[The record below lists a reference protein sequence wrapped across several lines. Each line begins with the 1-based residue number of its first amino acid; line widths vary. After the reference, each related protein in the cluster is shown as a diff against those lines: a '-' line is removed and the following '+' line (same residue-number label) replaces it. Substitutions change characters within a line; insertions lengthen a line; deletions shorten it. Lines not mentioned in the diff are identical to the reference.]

1 MTPGQMVLEAVHG
14 LRGGYERLAL
24 VVGPPRSGKT
34 TALRWAAEHL
44 PFPVI
49 NVNLEL
55 AQRLL
60 PYSRQERPRAA
71 GVALSELLAG
81 QTTEVVGLDNLEL
94 LFSTELKLDPLRLLQ
109 SESRHRSLVATWNGC
124 RAGSELRYAR
134 PGHPEF
140 ANFRAPATPII
151 STALAAT
158 VEPM

>member
-1 MTPGQMVLEAVHG
+1 M
-14 LRGGYERLAL
+14 
-24 VVGPPRSGKT
+24 
-34 TALRWAAEHL
+34 RWAAEQF
-44 PFPVI
+44 PFPVL

-55 AQRLL
+55 AKQLL

-109 SESRHRSLVATWNGC
+109 SESRQRILVATWNGS
-124 RAGSELRYAR
+124 REGSELRYAK

-140 ANFRAPATPII
+140 ATFQTPATPII
-151 STALAAT
+151 SSALAAT
-158 VEPM
+158 VETL